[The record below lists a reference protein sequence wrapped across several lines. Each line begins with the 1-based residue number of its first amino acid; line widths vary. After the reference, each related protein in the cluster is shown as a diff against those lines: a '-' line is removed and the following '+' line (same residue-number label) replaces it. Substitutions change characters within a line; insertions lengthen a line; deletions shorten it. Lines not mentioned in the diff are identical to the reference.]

1 MQITL
6 CQFEQINELFNA
18 CRHRIPLERLIQSP
32 LSTRDY
38 ITEVYFRPEWKL
50 LDACVDAM
58 GLNYADGFASAI
70 DCAAAILTGCMLCTI
85 DIVDEMEAA

>member
-6 CQFEQINELFNA
+6 RQFEQINGLFNA
-18 CRHRIPLERLIQSP
+18 CLHRIPVERLIQSP
-32 LSTRDY
+32 LASRDY

-58 GLNYADGFASAI
+58 GLDYSDSFGSAI
-70 DCAAAILTGCMLCTI
+70 DCAAAILTGCMVCTI
-85 DIVDEMEAA
+85 EIVDELEAA

>member
-6 CQFEQINELFNA
+6 AQFEQINELFNA

-32 LSTRDY
+32 HSSRAH

-50 LDACVDAM
+50 LDACVEAM
-58 GLNYADGFASAI
+58 GLDYADGFAGAI

-85 DIVDEMEAA
+85 DIVDELEVA